1 MMKPSQRKI
10 TPFLVKFFTSN
21 CHILTLT
28 KQSEVKYMTE
38 FIKNQQSNVTKQI
51 DFEAT
56 GKNIKKLRENAGLS
70 VKKLADIFEFETAQ
84 VIYQWQKGKHL
95 PSLENLFLLSSLF
108 NKDINDIVLLK
119 NKQQV

>member
-1 MMKPSQRKI
+1 
-10 TPFLVKFFTSN
+10 
-21 CHILTLT
+21 
-28 KQSEVKYMTE
+28 MTV

-70 VKKLADIFEFETAQ
+70 VQKLANIFEFENVQ

-95 PSLENLFLLSSLF
+95 PSLVNLFLLSCLF

>member
-1 MMKPSQRKI
+1 
-10 TPFLVKFFTSN
+10 
-21 CHILTLT
+21 
-28 KQSEVKYMTE
+28 MTE

-70 VKKLADIFEFETAQ
+70 VKKLANILEFETVQ
-84 VIYQWQKGKHL
+84 TIYNWQKGKHL

>member
-1 MMKPSQRKI
+1 
-10 TPFLVKFFTSN
+10 
-21 CHILTLT
+21 
-28 KQSEVKYMTE
+28 MTE
-38 FIKNQQSNVTKQI
+38 FIKNEQLKFSQQI
-51 DFEAT
+51 DLEAT
-56 GKNIKKLRENAGLS
+56 GNNIKHLREDAGLS

-119 NKQQV
+119 NKQ

>member
-1 MMKPSQRKI
+1 MTNFFENDKI
-10 TPFLVKFFTSN
+10 VFYPN
-21 CHILTLT
+21 
-28 KQSEVKYMTE
+28 
-38 FIKNQQSNVTKQI
+38 I
-51 DFEAT
+51 DLEAT

-70 VKKLADIFEFETAQ
+70 VQKLADIFEFETAQ

-119 NKQQV
+119 NKQ

>member
-1 MMKPSQRKI
+1 
-10 TPFLVKFFTSN
+10 
-21 CHILTLT
+21 
-28 KQSEVKYMTE
+28 MTE
-38 FIKNQQSNVTKQI
+38 FIKNEQLKFSQQI
-51 DFEAT
+51 DLEAT
-56 GKNIKKLRENAGLS
+56 GNNIKHLREDAGLS
-70 VKKLADIFEFETAQ
+70 VQKLADIFEFETAQ